1 MMKRINYLTIL
12 LVGMLFPLSGT
23 ILTGQD
29 ASSGFINNPVEKTAP
44 GYEFDSLVWSDEFD
58 GEGAIDTEKWFHQTK
73 IPSGGSWY
81 NGEIQHYTDRVENA
95 FLDSGY
101 LHVMARKETYTDQ
114 GHTKDYT
121 SARLNSKFA
130 FTYGKVEVRAKLPYG
145 VGTWPAI
152 WMLGKNISED
162 GAYWYNQGFGTTPW
176 PDCGEMD
183 IMEHWGSNQDYVS
196 SATHTPSSHGNTVN
210 KGGQTIP
217 DASTTF
223 HNYQLQWSPEQ
234 LVFSVDG
241 MVHFTY
247 HPSEK
252 NADTWPFD
260 HDMYLLLN
268 VAILPAITDTDFEE
282 SAMIIDYVRVYQESV
297 TSVKEHSAVQQPE
310 CYPNPFRE
318 EITLDL
324 GETSGEDVR
333 VTIYNSQGSL
343 IQQNGFSNADRII
356 TIGDLDNLSPGLY
369 IVTCEYNNKRH
380 SFRVAKN

>member
-1 MMKRINYLTIL
+1 MMKKINYLKIL

-23 ILTGQD
+23 ILSGQD

-73 IPSGGSWY
+73 IPSGGSWH

-101 LHVMARKETYTDQ
+101 LHVMARRETYTDQ

-121 SARLNSKFA
+121 SARLNSRFA

-152 WMLGKNISED
+152 WMLGKNISEN

-217 DASTTF
+217 SASTTF

-247 HPSEK
+247 NPSEK

-268 VAILPAITDTDFEE
+268 VAILPAITNTDFEE

-297 TSVKEHSAVQQPE
+297 TSVNEHSAVQQPE

-324 GETSGEDVR
+324 GENSGEDVR

-356 TIGDLDNLSPGLY
+356 TIGDLDNMSAGLY